1 VGAFEGRQESN
12 LTLRGRESAIPLV
25 QTFLDLL
32 DIRVA
37 TPGMRGVCVCV
48 CARARVGVRGCAFG
62 CLFGMRG
69 VFGWVG
75 GWVGACVRACVDGW
89 ACVLCAR
96 AYVLLCERI
105 GRGMGGGWEGAEDEK
120 KRVCVCVF
128 RVRKRKPPR
137 VERGPCVCVH
147 AYTLTYTSVG
157 MHILSRTYSFA
168 RIVVL
173 IDGGALMT
181 ILHTHTLTH
190 THTHTH
196 TQAVRL

>member
-1 VGAFEGRQESN
+1 MLGVLPRVCTWALTVGAFEGRQESN

-75 GWVGACVRACVDGW
+75 SK
-89 ACVLCAR
+89 
-96 AYVLLCERI
+96 I
-105 GRGMGGGWEGAEDEK
+105 GHVTR
-120 KRVCVCVF
+120 R
-128 RVRKRKPPR
+128 
-137 VERGPCVCVH
+137 
-147 AYTLTYTSVG
+147 
-157 MHILSRTYSFA
+157 
-168 RIVVL
+168 
-173 IDGGALMT
+173 DGGLPPSRGSSHVT
-181 ILHTHTLTH
+181 HRVQRQHTN
-190 THTHTH
+190 
-196 TQAVRL
+196 TQ